1 MTSSAAISLFFVLQA
16 TRHQLQDFVFA
27 WRQRLDRLTVLTLAD
42 VMEQLGHD
50 NRLQE
55 RPARVDDAN
64 RLEEFFAR
72 RTFEQ
77 IALRPGLHCAEN
89 ALVAVESRED
99 DHADG
104 DALRAHGLERSHT
117 IHFRHFEVKQ
127 QDIRAQLIITT
138 QPQSFRNLEKESG
151 APTRWERF

>member
-77 IALRPGLHCAEN
+77 IALRPGLHRAEN
-89 ALVAVESRED
+89 SLVGSKAVK
-99 DHADG
+99 
-104 DALRAHGLERSHT
+104 T
-117 IHFRHFEVKQ
+117 ITRTGMPFARMV
-127 QDIRAQLIITT
+127 L
-138 QPQSFRNLEKESG
+138 S
-151 APTRWERF
+151 APTPSISGISRSSSRTSGRS